1 MSSASTIGR
10 ERTPNEMTAPSC
22 RSREGSRSVATR
34 SKRRKMS
41 IAVKRIET
49 RREYAMLSSPPML
62 SSSIHRWTTLRDAS
76 A

>member
-1 MSSASTIGR
+1 
-10 ERTPNEMTAPSC
+10 
-22 RSREGSRSVATR
+22 
-34 SKRRKMS
+34 MS

-76 A
+76 ALTRGVRRNTIHTAEVVSA